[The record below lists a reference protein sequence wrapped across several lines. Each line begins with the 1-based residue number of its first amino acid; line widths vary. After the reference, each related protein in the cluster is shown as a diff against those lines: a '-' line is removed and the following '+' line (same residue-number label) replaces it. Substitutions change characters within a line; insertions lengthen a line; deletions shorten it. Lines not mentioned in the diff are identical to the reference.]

1 MGRYDGYSWVYS
13 PKAVKVPEKLK
24 AEIDKKLGEWI
35 AILKKK
41 YIKEIPKILDRNYV
55 IDIYGEWIQNRFYL
69 CSKYKCQNGYIYT
82 EFENKFARLEYTGK
96 RFSDKDNFQLFF
108 MRYTGEWIKVL
119 EDKSLNKCIEEIKTS
134 HWFVP

>member
-1 MGRYDGYSWVYS
+1 MGRYIWVYS

-41 YIKEIPKILDRNYV
+41 YIKEIPKILDRNYI
-55 IDIYGEWIQNRFYL
+55 IDIYGKWIQNRFYL
-69 CSKYKCQNGYIYT
+69 CSRYKCPKGYLSP

-108 MRYTGEWIKVL
+108 LRHTGEWIKIL

-134 HWFVP
+134 PWFVP